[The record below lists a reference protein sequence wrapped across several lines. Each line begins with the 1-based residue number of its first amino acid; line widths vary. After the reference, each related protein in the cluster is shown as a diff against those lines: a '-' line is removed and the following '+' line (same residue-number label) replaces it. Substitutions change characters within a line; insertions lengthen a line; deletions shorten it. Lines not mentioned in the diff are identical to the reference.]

1 MIRVSELKLKIDY
14 TDEDIKRALLKKIHV
29 KTAKIIKYSIAK
41 KSIDARDKNN
51 ICIKLTVDVLTDK
64 DSEILKLNKGR
75 PNISQT
81 SFNVYRLPLQGGT
94 PYNPFFDGRI
104 VVAGAGPAGLFAAY
118 NLAREGYSPLL
129 IERGEAVDERLKTVE
144 AFYMGDSSL
153 NTESNVQFGE
163 GGAGTFSDGKLNT
176 GVHDSLGRNRAVL
189 ETFFANGAP
198 EEILYESKPHLGTD
212 RLVDIVKNMRQKIIE
227 WGGEVLFNTKLVKM
241 NCSNNRLVS
250 ITVESNGKQSTIECG
265 NLILA
270 TGHSARDT
278 FKYILNETE
287 IKCEAKA
294 FAVGLR
300 IQHPQEV
307 IDEAQYGKDYK
318 EKYKNLL
325 PPADYKLVHHTADG
339 KNVYSFC
346 MCPGGYIV
354 NSSSEENGLCV
365 NGMSY
370 SKRDSGYA
378 NSAIVVGIK
387 PSENPLINI
396 EYQRRLEEKSYNACV
411 GKVPVQYYKDFI
423 ASDALEENR
432 DINIKDID
440 KNSCIISKEA
450 DDFQCAETP
459 LQRLM
464 IKGEYEFA
472 DLNKILPEELTS
484 PIKEAIK
491 AFGKKI
497 KGFDMPDALLAA
509 CETRTSSPLR
519 ILRDECFEASIKGI
533 FPCGEGAG
541 YAGGITSAAIDGIK
555 VFEEIYRRYRPDT
568 EDRIL
573 ITTKIML

>member
-14 TDEDIKRALLKKIHV
+14 TDEDIRRALLKKIHV
-29 KTAKIIKYSIAK
+29 KSAKIIKYNIVK
-41 KSIDARDKNN
+41 KSIDARDKSN

-64 DSEILKLNKGR
+64 DLEILKLNKGR
-75 PNISQT
+75 ANISQT
-81 SFNVYRLPLQGGT
+81 SFNIYRLPLQGGT

-144 AFYMGDSSL
+144 KFYKGETPL

-189 ETFFANGAP
+189 ETFIENGAP
-198 EEILYESKPHLGTD
+198 EEILCESKPHLGTD
-212 RLVDIVKNMRQKIIE
+212 RLVDIVKNMRQKIIDR
-227 WGGEVLFNTKLVKM
+227 GGEVLFNTKLVKM

-250 ITVESNGKQSTIECG
+250 ITVESNGKQNIIECG
-265 NLILA
+265 NLVLA

-278 FKYILNETE
+278 FEYILNETE

-300 IQHPQEV
+300 IQHPQEI

-354 NSSSEENGLCV
+354 NSSSEEKELCV

-378 NSAIVVGIK
+378 NSAIVVGVK
-387 PSENPLINI
+387 PSDNPLENI
-396 EYQRRLEEKSYNACV
+396 EYQRNLEEKAYQACG
-411 GKVPVQYYKDFI
+411 GKIPVQYYEEFI
-423 ASDALEENR
+423 ASDDDN
-432 DINIKDID
+432 INHRVIANSVID
-440 KNSCIISKEA
+440 GSCINVLNGES
-450 DDFQCAETP
+450 
-459 LQRLM
+459 M
-464 IKGEYEFA
+464 IKGQYEFA
-472 DLNKILPEELTS
+472 DLNKILPDELTV

-519 ILRDECFEASIKGI
+519 ILRDECFEANIKGI

-555 VFEEIYRRYRPDT
+555 VFEEIYRRYRPDAT
-568 EDRIL
+568 DDMSNFCRY
-573 ITTKIML
+573 